1 MRKISLIIA
10 IAIMV
15 PYLAKAQEP
24 KRATIHGNIITYAN
38 IVDGDTLPMSF
49 LQPVVITASIA
60 PLTADELRK
69 YHKLIRN
76 VKITYPYARQA
87 RVLLDR
93 YALAMK
99 SMTPA
104 QQKLMMTRAES
115 EINNQFGQS
124 LKHLTK
130 RQGLI
135 LIRLIDRETGTD
147 SYSLVR
153 NLRGSFR
160 AYFYQALGKL
170 FGYDLHSTYNPQTN
184 EEDRVIE
191 KVIYAINTNKI

>member
-10 IAIMV
+10 IAIIV
-15 PYLAKAQEP
+15 PYFAKAQEP

-60 PLTADELRK
+60 PLTADELQK

-87 RVLLDR
+87 RVLLDH

-99 SMTPA
+99 DMTPA
-104 QQKLMMTRAES
+104 QKKLMFTRAEN
-115 EINNQFGQS
+115 EINNQFGKS

-135 LIRLIDRETGTD
+135 LIRLIDRETGSD

-153 NLRGSFR
+153 DLRGRFR
-160 AYFYQALGKL
+160 AYFYQALGAL

-184 EEDRVIE
+184 EEDRIIE

>member
-1 MRKISLIIA
+1 MKKISLIILVA
-10 IAIMV
+10 LLPFFTCAQQ
-15 PYLAKAQEP
+15 AK
-24 KRATIHGNIITYAN
+24 IHGQIITFANIIE
-38 IVDGDTLPMSF
+38 GDTVPMSY
-49 LQPVVITASIA
+49 LQPVIITASIA
-60 PLTADELRK
+60 PLTAYELQK